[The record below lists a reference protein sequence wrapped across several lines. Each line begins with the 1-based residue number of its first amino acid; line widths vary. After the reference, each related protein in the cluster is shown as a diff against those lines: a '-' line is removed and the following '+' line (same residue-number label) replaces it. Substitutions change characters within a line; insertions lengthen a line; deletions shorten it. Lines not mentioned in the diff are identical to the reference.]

1 MAHYK
6 AGQTLTRKHR
16 MEIGEAPAR
25 YSMPA
30 IALHWVTALLIVCG
44 FGLGL
49 SMVGL
54 PISRQKLQWYA
65 WHKWIGISVWL
76 LTCARLAWRFGH
88 RGPEMPPMPEWQ
100 RHSAVIVHVLLYVL
114 LLVIPVSG
122 WLYSSA
128 TGVQVV
134 YLGLVPLPDLV
145 ARDRDLGDVLRTV
158 HETLNFTLLAM
169 VCLHAVA
176 ALKHHFI
183 DRDTVL
189 TRMLPARTE
198 KMTGKD

>member
-1 MAHYK
+1 MGNGRA
-6 AGQTLTRKHR
+6 AD
-16 MEIGEAPAR
+16 R
-25 YSMPA
+25 YGIPA

-44 FGLGL
+44 FTLGL

-65 WHKWIGISVWL
+65 WHKWIGITVWL
-76 LTCARLAWRFGH
+76 LTCARLAWRLGH
-88 RGPEMPPMPEWQ
+88 PAPPPPPMPEWQ
-100 RHSAVIVHVLLYVL
+100 RRGAAISHGLLYVL
-114 LLVIPVSG
+114 LLIIPVSG

-145 ARDRDLGDVLRTV
+145 ARDRELGKVLQAV
-158 HETLNFTLLAM
+158 HETLNFTLLGV
-169 VCLHAVA
+169 VCLHAAA
-176 ALKHHFI
+176 ALKHHFV

-189 TRMLPARTE
+189 MRMLPARTG
-198 KMTGKD
+198 KTTGRD